1 MIKYC
6 LLLFALF
13 AGNIYGQRKEPQ
25 LRPEINRDSLIK
37 TLIQEFSA
45 EEQSELLNATDGTI
59 DFILFM
65 GTMPTSSKK
74 ELIDNYTAHEPEI
87 NRLQDHFKELI
98 PTGLNVDFEIDPPHK
113 YFDIPER
120 ISLKIFKT
128 GDKENSRDRIIFHSD
143 SYNDVP
149 DSLETGYKILG
160 WNESTLTKIRQ
171 LLSDANCI
179 SISTG
184 NELATIGFS
193 YSGLGKYAYKLFDQL
208 LSEEQQQKY
217 NDGCFYIYYKDNV
230 VLEYG
235 GGAIGRQCFEED
247 E

>member
-6 LLLFALF
+6 LLLFTLF
-13 AGNIYGQRKEPQ
+13 AGKIYGQLKEPQ
-25 LRPEINRDSLIK
+25 LRAEINRDSLIQ

-45 EEQSELLNATDGTI
+45 EEQSELLNATDGAM

-65 GTMPTSSKK
+65 GTMPTSNKK
-74 ELIDNYTAHEPEI
+74 ELINNYTAREPEI
-87 NRLQDHFKELI
+87 NRLKVQFKELI
-98 PTGLNVDFEIDPPHK
+98 PTGLNVEFEIDPPHK

-120 ISLKIFKT
+120 ISLKIFRT
-128 GDKENSRDRIIFHSD
+128 GDKENSRDRMIFHSD
-143 SYNDVP
+143 SYNDIP

-160 WNESTLTKIRQ
+160 WDESILTNIRQ

-184 NELATIGFS
+184 NERATIGYS
-193 YSGLGKYAYKLFDQL
+193 YSGLGKYAYKLFDQI

-217 NDGCFYIYYKDNV
+217 NDGCLYIYYKDHV